1 MKVLFVCTGNTC
13 RSPMAEAFCRFEAE
27 AAGFSVEA
35 ESAGLWADSGEEMS
49 PLAREAVQELYGREF
64 THNSRQMTR
73 SLFESCDLAV
83 AMTATHRAML
93 ENAFGKQEKI
103 ITMPREISDPYGMD
117 KTRYESTARQ
127 IQEGIRQL
135 MEQGILH
142 A

>member
-13 RSPMAEAFCRFEAE
+13 RSPMAEAFCRYEAE

-35 ESAGLWADSGEEMS
+35 SSAGLWADAGEEMS
-49 PLAREAVQELYGREF
+49 PLAREAVKELYGRDF
-64 THNSRQMTR
+64 SHNSRQMTR
-73 SLFESCDLAV
+73 SLFENSDLVV

-103 ITMPREISDPYGMD
+103 ITMPNEIPDPYGMD
-117 KTRYESTARQ
+117 KERYDSTAAQ
-127 IQEGIRQL
+127 IRDGIRTLIQT
-135 MEQGILH
+135 GILH